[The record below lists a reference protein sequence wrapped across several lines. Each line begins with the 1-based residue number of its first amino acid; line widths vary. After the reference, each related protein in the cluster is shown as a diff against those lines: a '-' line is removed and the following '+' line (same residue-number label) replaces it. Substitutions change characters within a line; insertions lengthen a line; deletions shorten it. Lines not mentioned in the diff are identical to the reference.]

1 MEKNYHYRS
10 AVGPPDKYDII
21 GALQFCV
28 LVNLGLREYHKLLD
42 IGCGSLRGGRLFV
55 PYLSKGHYFG
65 LEPDSLLVRDGIK
78 NELGGSILIVKAPQ
92 FVYSEMFDLSF
103 GDVTFDY
110 VLAQSIF
117 SHASK
122 RQIKKCLSEVRRV
135 LAPGGKF
142 IFTYF
147 RGDADYEGDTW
158 AQQPDA
164 RYTER
169 WMRQVVKE
177 HGLSYER
184 LDYEHPSGQ
193 TWVLTEHR

>member
-103 GDVTFDY
+103 GDVTF
-110 VLAQSIF
+110 
-117 SHASK
+117 
-122 RQIKKCLSEVRRV
+122 
-135 LAPGGKF
+135 
-142 IFTYF
+142 
-147 RGDADYEGDTW
+147 EGDTW